1 VISPP
6 REWLATVAS
15 ADVYDPATNS
25 FSPTAGPSTAR
36 LIPNVA
42 TLADGRVLAA
52 DGITTAGNGTATNGL
67 CSSHTS
73 TASTAL
79 TPTAPDTTPPSI
91 RITKLS
97 SKLKLKA
104 FLKGISTTITPN
116 EPSTLD
122 IALLASARSA
132 TIAKV
137 YNLTLA
143 GKTFSR
149 GGNRKV
155 TLRPNRKLV
164 RRAKKFSVILRVI
177 VADRVGNRRIVTN
190 TIQIKPERAGVEG

>member
-1 VISPP
+1 MLTP
-6 REWLATVAS
+6 L
-15 ADVYDPATNS
+15 
-25 FSPTAGPSTAR
+25 TAGGAALLPTGEV
-36 LIPNVA
+36 LVA
-42 TLADGRVLAA
+42 GGVAD
-52 DGITTAGNGTATNGL
+52 
-67 CSSHTS
+67 SSSS
-73 TASTAL
+73 TAS
-79 TPTAPDTTPPSI
+79 PTAPDATPPSI